1 MLSSDND
8 GYNLRNAPSFSNIN
22 LALTVA
28 VVVLA
33 LFYMLLL
40 GRASE
45 ERQLSEESLRA
56 KLVDYEKRLAE
67 SASKFDTLS
76 DEEFG
81 MLLFLGR
88 QWITMKQKSP
98 AFLVIVG
105 ARSEELAIA
114 ISDVFRASFMD
125 VEPLTTFNL
134 TSESSRVEL
143 HNQISRAAA
152 SAVPFA
158 VLNGI
163 DHLYWDAPL
172 VLHALADY
180 SSSEYCNALLLL
192 TITKDF
198 PGTRKECEKSM
209 ME

>member
-1 MLSSDND
+1 MISKIS
-8 GYNLRNAPSFSNIN
+8 
-22 LALTVA
+22 
-28 VVVLA
+28 VVLCTRR
-33 LFYMLLL
+33 MTK
-40 GRASE
+40 
-45 ERQLSEESLRA
+45 SL
-56 KLVDYEKRLAE
+56 
-67 SASKFDTLS
+67 
-76 DEEFG
+76 
-81 MLLFLGR
+81 
-88 QWITMKQKSP
+88 QWG
-98 AFLVIVG
+98 AF
-105 ARSEELAIA
+105 A
-114 ISDVFRASFMD
+114 
-125 VEPLTTFNL
+125 
-134 TSESSRVEL
+134 
-143 HNQISRAAA
+143 AAA